1 MVEHLVFHKRTKLEL
16 QKHNHMNW
24 IILHFFFDFRG
35 GKGINNSFE
44 GLLRSLLYQ
53 LIAIPQFDVQD
64 VYDGKH
70 DFFSDWHERRLRESL
85 RTLLQNATGGVFIFV
100 DGLDEYEGNV
110 VELIQFLKSL
120 ATSNNN
126 QKTSIKVC
134 VSSRPE
140 PMPTQLLERLPSLS
154 MSDHNA
160 SGILSYC
167 LRTLEWLEP
176 EVREDLNISR
186 LSHFIVN
193 RAEGVFLWARFALE
207 EFIRGYCSG
216 EVFEE
221 LLMRLGAMPC
231 DLEEVYD
238 RMLSR
243 IEPTAKQECMIML
256 QLVCF
261 AKRSLSWQELLVATH
276 TAMDKDVII
285 SERVSGD
292 QNSANW
298 LKVYNTFARRLR
310 AKAVGLLELVK
321 TDDYNDEVAKL
332 IHRSVSTY
340 LNQKGWQTLGAL
352 KGESSIGAESLYVKI
367 CTRYLQC
374 LLRHCK
380 LETNTNQRIWHEWF
394 NGRVF
399 HSPERLPGRYFNENV
414 GIYPFFAYAAR
425 YVFVHV
431 KFLERDGAKSYPLIH
446 SSLTEQLLRLHS
458 FHADRLDFVFDLPC
472 CTFQPRKLL
481 FEDFD
486 AIFVAF
492 GHGLVSYC
500 RSDLAIRSPAPGQVF
515 WERALSCALFSC
527 MEPPWSDDAFEVPE
541 TVSLALKNV
550 TIVKQ
555 LHLEQARGP
564 AALKLLLQHD
574 SIKSLRLVDR
584 EGQAVTLLWL
594 FTQDFGRLRFS
605 SMGNLNLLLERAKD
619 RGEDVRQSCGPDGN
633 MVETSIKES
642 PSLFRRAKLE
652 MLREYYESRSWPFEY
667 DPDEIDRVTDD
678 GDLSSDNRS
687 CSSVIVELKDEPMGS
702 TDEGVSE
709 EAVE

>member
-1 MVEHLVFHKRTKLEL
+1 
-16 QKHNHMNW
+16 MNW
-24 IILHFFFDFRG
+24 ILLHFFFDFRG

-53 LIAIPQFDVQD
+53 LIDAIPQPEVQGI
-64 VYDGKH
+64 YDGKH
-70 DFFSDWHERRLRESL
+70 GFFSDWHERRLRDAL
-85 RTLLQNATGGVFIFV
+85 CTLLQNATRGVCIFV
-100 DGLDEYEGNV
+100 DGLDEYEGSV
-110 VELIQFLKSL
+110 LELIQFLKSL
-120 ATSNNN
+120 ATNKDS
-126 QKTSIKVC
+126 QRTSIKVC
-134 VSSRPE
+134 VSSRLEALPA
-140 PMPTQLLERLPSLS
+140 QLLQHLPNLS

-167 LRTLEWLEP
+167 FRTLEKLEP
-176 EVREDLNISR
+176 EVREDLDISR
-186 LSHFIVN
+186 LSQIIVD

-207 EFIRGYCSG
+207 EIIQGYCGG
-216 EVFEE
+216 ENFEE
-221 LLMRLGAMPC
+221 LLMRLESMPR
-231 DLEEVYD
+231 DLEKGYD

-261 AKRSLSWQELLVATH
+261 AKRPLSWQELLVAIR
-276 TAMDKDVII
+276 TAMDKDVIL
-285 SERVSGD
+285 SERVSSD
-292 QNSANW
+292 QDLTNT
-298 LKVYNTFARRLR
+298 LEVYNTFARRLR

-321 TDDYNDEVAKL
+321 TDDYNDEAAKL

-352 KGESSIGAESLYVKI
+352 KGESSIGAESLYVEI

-380 LETNTNQRIWHEWF
+380 LETNTNEEIWNEWF

-399 HSPERLPGRYFNENV
+399 HQPEKLQARYFNENV

-431 KFLERDGAKSYPLIH
+431 KFLERDGSKSYPLIH

-458 FHADRLDFVFDLPC
+458 FHADRLNFVFDLPC
-472 CTFQPRKLL
+472 CTFQPRKSL

-500 RSDLAIRSPAPGQVF
+500 RSDLAIRSPSPGQVF
-515 WERALSCALFSC
+515 WERALSCALFSNTRQT
-527 MEPPWSDDAFEVPE
+527 WIDQGDLEVPE
-541 TVSLALKNV
+541 TLSLALKNV
-550 TIVKQ
+550 TTVKQ
-555 LHLEQARGP
+555 LHLEQMRGP
-564 AALKLLLQHD
+564 GAQKLLLQHD

-594 FTQDFGRLRFS
+594 FTQDISGWQFMSRWY
-605 SMGNLNLLLERAKD
+605 LNLLIERAKD
-619 RGEDVRQSCGPDGN
+619 RGEDVRQRCGPKGN
-633 MVETSIKES
+633 MVETLMKER
-642 PSLFRRAKLE
+642 PSSLRIGKLE

-667 DPDEIDRVTDD
+667 DLAEIERV
-678 GDLSSDNRS
+678 GRLRPRFSPS
-687 CSSVIVELKDEPMGS
+687 
-702 TDEGVSE
+702 
-709 EAVE
+709 